1 MKSDTTEILRV
12 LCIDDKIYYFS
23 KNISFSDGF
32 YNNSTSYN
40 KWHISELGCS
50 VLLNETIKMCDC
62 KYLNDYISESK
73 IGCHQYVRL
82 LMPALHNNKVEIVFK
97 NKLFLSTYRIEN
109 IIAYLEEFTSKQI
122 DFASKNDVINTLPI
136 IKQYGLYDI
145 DTLLNMEAIMKK
157 RSWHWSIYENLKDKF
172 KRLNLDCNDLG
183 KRLIDFLKKVD
194 YFNANVYGDYINLL
208 ARQPNVTIGDFFDK
222 NYIDRH
228 DIMSLEE
235 STRVTE
241 QDREKYIKIAEE
253 LSWIDRKENGYHII
267 VPKNIS
273 DLKYEGEI
281 QHNCVYTNRY
291 YIDVIDHHSIIVF
304 LRKEEDVPFVTIEF
318 DYETFEVLQALGK
331 YNKKIDTE
339 LYRYIVNLGKQL
351 YYEMHNHQ

>member
-1 MKSDTTEILRV
+1 M
-12 LCIDDKIYYFS
+12 
-23 KNISFSDGF
+23 
-32 YNNSTSYN
+32 
-40 KWHISELGCS
+40 
-50 VLLNETIKMCDC
+50 
-62 KYLNDYISESK
+62 
-73 IGCHQYVRL
+73 
-82 LMPALHNNKVEIVFK
+82 
-97 NKLFLSTYRIEN
+97 
-109 IIAYLEEFTSKQI
+109 
-122 DFASKNDVINTLPI
+122 
-136 IKQYGLYDI
+136 
-145 DTLLNMEAIMKK
+145 
-157 RSWHWSIYENLKDKF
+157 
-172 KRLNLDCNDLG
+172 
-183 KRLIDFLKKVD
+183 IDFLKKVD

-241 QDREKYIKIAEE
+241 QNREKYIKIAEE

-318 DYETFEVLQALGK
+318 DYETFEVQQALGK